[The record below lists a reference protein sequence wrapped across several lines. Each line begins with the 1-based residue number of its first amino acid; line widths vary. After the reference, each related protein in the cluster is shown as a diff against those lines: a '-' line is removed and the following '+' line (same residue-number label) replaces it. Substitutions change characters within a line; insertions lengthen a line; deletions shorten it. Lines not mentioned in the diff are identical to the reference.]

1 MGLADVYEKRAVS
14 GTRTVSVNIDE
25 NALAPLRQFSANDH
39 TGIDPGDFYAPGV
52 AWPAGFGVVPGCGP
66 GLFRSDRNAT
76 RAGAALFIDGVAI
89 RPHIRGGG
97 GASLW

>member
-1 MGLADVYEKRAVS
+1 MSVDLADVYEKRAVS

-39 TGIDPGDFYAPGV
+39 TGIDPGV

-66 GLFRSDRNAT
+66 GLFRTDRNAT
-76 RAGAALFIDGVAI
+76 RTGAALFIDGVAI